1 MRKFSAALCLILL
14 AAGLGFSQSTAK
26 LAEMRTSRAV
36 DPKLQSPIDVSDTFS
51 AEAKPVYITAKLL
64 NAPQGT
70 QVKIV
75 VFYLDKGGPRQI
87 AVQDYP
93 DIYGTGYF
101 SFRLNP
107 PAAGWFIGKYKVIF
121 HLNKKEYGIIGF
133 TIVAGKSTPGHPEY
147 KTFTSREQGF
157 SIQVPAQWVEGEKG
171 ASSVV
176 CMFLANAANDPIA
189 SLNVQVVPITGADDS
204 KAKEAV
210 DLVAQQLIDQLTKGS
225 QGKIRKDTWVTAGGN
240 SGRELD
246 SEYVYNG
253 KNVRQRQF
261 LTYHASKVFILILT
275 AEERVYA
282 TYSGQYLNAAK
293 SLVFSGK

>member
-1 MRKFSAALCLILL
+1 MKKFLAALCLILM
-14 AAGLGFSQSTAK
+14 AAGLASAQSTAK

-36 DPKLQSPIDVSDTFS
+36 DSKLQSPIDISDTFS

-101 SFRLNP
+101 SFKLNP

-121 HLNKKEYGIIGF
+121 HLNQKEYGIIGF
-133 TIVAGKSTPGHPEY
+133 TVVEGKSTPGHPEY
-147 KTFTSREQGF
+147 KTFTSRTQGF
-157 SIQVPAQWVEGEKG
+157 SIQYPAKWVEGEKG
-171 ASSVV
+171 AESVV
-176 CMFLANAANDPIA
+176 CMFLANAANKPIA
-189 SLNVQVVPITGADDS
+189 SLNVQVVPITGGDDS
-204 KAKEAV
+204 RAKEAV
-210 DLVAQQLIDQLTKGS
+210 NLVAQQLIDQITGGGGRVLG
-225 QGKIRKDTWVTAGGN
+225 DTWTTAAVN

-246 SEYVYNG
+246 MEYAYEG
-253 KNVRQRQF
+253 SKVRQRQF
-261 LTYHASKVFILILT
+261 LTYKAEKVFVVVLT
-275 AEERVYA
+275 VDQDYYSAYA
-282 TYSGQYLNAAK
+282 PHYLNAAK
-293 SLVFSGK
+293 SLTFSGK

>member
-1 MRKFSAALCLILL
+1 MKKYSAVVCLFLL
-14 AAGLGFSQSTAK
+14 AAALGFSQSTAK
-26 LAEMRTSRAV
+26 LSEMRTSRSV
-36 DPKLQSPIDVSDTFS
+36 DSKLQSPIDVSDTFS

-101 SFRLNP
+101 SFKLNP

-147 KTFTSREQGF
+147 KTFTSREHGF
-157 SIQVPAQWVEGEKG
+157 SIQVPAQWVEGDKG
-171 ASSVV
+171 APSVV
-176 CMFLANAANDPIA
+176 CMFLANAANKPIA

-210 DLVAQQLIDQLTKGS
+210 NLVAQQLIDQITG
-225 QGKIRKDTWVTAGGN
+225 GGGRVRGDTWTTAAAN

-246 SEYVYNG
+246 MEYTYEG
-253 KNVRQRQF
+253 SKVRQKQF
-261 LTYHASKVFILILT
+261 LTYKAEVVFVVVLT
-275 AEERVYA
+275 VDQDY
-282 TYSGQYLNAAK
+282 YSAFVPHYLNAAK
-293 SLVFSGK
+293 SLTFSAK